1 MSDQI
6 VTRSPLDRL
15 RYTVLFE
22 LILIAILAPLISIVM
37 EQELFDM
44 GLLALVLSI
53 KAMCLN
59 FIYNYC
65 YDRIDV
71 SYGRVPT
78 QRSLKGRIIHAVGL
92 ELVLTS
98 TSLPIIIWWLKTGF
112 IEALLM
118 DLTLLTAV
126 LFYTLIYTWIYD
138 RIFPV
143 QQPIMLSQAG
153 APR

>member
-22 LILIAILAPLISIVM
+22 LILIAILAPLLSVFM
-37 EQELFDM
+37 NQEMLDM
-44 GLLALVLSI
+44 GLLALILSI

-98 TSLPIIIWWLKTGF
+98 TSLPIILWWLKVGF

-143 QQPIMLSQAG
+143 QQPAILSQAG